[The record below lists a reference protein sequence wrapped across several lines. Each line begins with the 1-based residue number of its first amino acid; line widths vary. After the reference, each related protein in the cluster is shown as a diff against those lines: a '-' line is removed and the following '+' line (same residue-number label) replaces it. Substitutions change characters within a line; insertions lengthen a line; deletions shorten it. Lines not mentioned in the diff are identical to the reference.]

1 MLSCSL
7 HGVEFNAD
15 LDPDCLPDA
24 VVDRLSRR
32 IEQLDPGARVSFT
45 VACPDCAKSWDAAL
59 DVGDMLWMRLQAAAE
74 RLLLDVDALA
84 RAYGWSEA
92 QVLALPPLRRAAY
105 LQMVGA

>member
-1 MLSCSL
+1 
-7 HGVEFNAD
+7 
-15 LDPDCLPDA
+15 
-24 VVDRLSRR
+24 
-32 IEQLDPGARVSFT
+32 
-45 VACPDCAKSWDAAL
+45 
-59 DVGDMLWMRLQAAAE
+59 MLWMRLQLAAE